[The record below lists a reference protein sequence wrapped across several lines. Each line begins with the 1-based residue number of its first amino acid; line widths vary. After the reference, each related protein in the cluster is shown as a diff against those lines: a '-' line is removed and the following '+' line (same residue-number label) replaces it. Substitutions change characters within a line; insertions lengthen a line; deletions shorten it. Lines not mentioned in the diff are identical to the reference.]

1 MVMVRVDRRFCGGDG
16 RGGNRAFF
24 FFLIL
29 LWWWTQTLSPGK
41 TLWRMPYRWQLC
53 HTIISDVD
61 LSSLSTTASPLS
73 AMVPASSL
81 VAQSENFF
89 SLLFFF
95 PCCSKWRLFLS
106 SISLSMR
113 HTVDGD
119 VCHFSYSQVGLLWSW
134 SRALLLRLLC
144 WLQVEQNKTPNLD
157 KAQDKIKPNLD
168 KAIKN
173 RQDITGEQDKTPNPD
188 EAQDKIKHLILTWQ

>member
-1 MVMVRVDRRFCGGDG
+1 M
-16 RGGNRAFF
+16 NTNIIAWKNA
-24 FFLIL
+24 I
-29 LWWWTQTLSPGK
+29 
-41 TLWRMPYRWQLC
+41 RMPYRWRLSR
-53 HTIISDVD
+53 TIMTRFSGVG

-95 PCCSKWRLFLS
+95 PCCSKWKLFLFSIFLPLLLKVKTFSLLFFFPRCSKWRLFLS

-119 VCHFSYSQVGLLWSW
+119 VCHFSYSQVGLLWSRG
-134 SRALLLRLLC
+134 RALLLRLLC
-144 WLQVEQNKTPNLD
+144 WLQVEQ
-157 KAQDKIKPNLD
+157 
-168 KAIKN
+168 
-173 RQDITGEQDKTPNPD
+173 DKTPNPD
-188 EAQDKIKHLILTWQ
+188 EAQDKMKHLILTWQ

>member
-1 MVMVRVDRRFCGGDG
+1 MVLVDGGVRVDRRFRDADDDG
-16 RGGNRAFF
+16 RGG
-24 FFLIL
+24 L
-29 LWWWTQTLSPGK
+29 LLMVMMNTNIIAWKNAMWTPHR
-41 TLWRMPYRWQLC
+41 WRLC
-53 HTIISDVD
+53 RTIMTQISDVD

-81 VAQSENFF
+81 VAQSEKFF

-95 PCCSKWRLFLS
+95 PCCSKWKLFLS

-113 HTVDGD
+113 QTVDGD

-144 WLQVEQNKTPNLD
+144 WLQVEQDKTPNLD
-157 KAQDKIKPNLD
+157 KAQDM
-168 KAIKN
+168 
-173 RQDITGEQDKTPNPD
+173 
-188 EAQDKIKHLILTWQ
+188 IKHLILTRQ

>member
-1 MVMVRVDRRFCGGDG
+1 MVMVMVRVDRRFCDGDG

-41 TLWRMPYRWQLC
+41 TLWMPYRWRLC
-53 HTIISDVD
+53 RTIMTRFSGVG

-81 VAQSENFF
+81 VAQSEDFF

-95 PCCSKWRLFLS
+95 LCCSKWKLFLS
-106 SISLSMR
+106 SISISMR
-113 HTVDGD
+113 HTVDGY
-119 VCHFSYSQVGLLWSW
+119 VCHSSYSQVGLLWSRG
-134 SRALLLRLLC
+134 RALLLRLLC
-144 WLQVEQNKTPNLD
+144 WLQVEQDKTPNFD
-157 KAQDKIKPNLD
+157 KAQD
-168 KAIKN
+168 
-173 RQDITGEQDKTPNPD
+173 
-188 EAQDKIKHLILTWQ
+188 